1 MGLPGMTSFAT
12 HMMRKQ
18 MEGIDVPA
26 VPEFLEMIT
35 DAGGHLWACR
45 MSADM
50 MHLERSDLYDRVEGI
65 ISAADFVEISAGAQ
79 VIFV

>member
-1 MGLPGMTSFAT
+1 
-12 HMMRKQ
+12 
-18 MEGIDVPA
+18 
-26 VPEFLEMIT
+26 
-35 DAGGHLWACR
+35 